1 MDDKAFL
8 EIKISLAEI
17 AGEQK
22 LQSQRLDHM
31 SAMLEK
37 DVTGLK
43 ADNATLRRELSEK
56 VSKDRFAWV
65 ERAAYAALAAIVG
78 AWIKITMGGS

>member
-1 MDDKAFL
+1 MDDKNFL
-8 EIKISLAEI
+8 DIKVSLAEI

-22 LQSQRLDHM
+22 LQSQRLDHL
-31 SAMLEK
+31 SEMLEK

-65 ERAAYAALAAIVG
+65 ERASYAALAGIV
-78 AWIKITMGGS
+78 ATWIKLTFGA

>member
-1 MDDKAFL
+1 MDDKNFL
-8 EIKISLAEI
+8 DIRDRLAEI

-22 LQSQRLDHM
+22 LQSQRLDHL

-65 ERAAYAALAAIVG
+65 ERASYAALAAIVA
-78 AWIKITMGGS
+78 AWIKLTVGT